1 MWSMLLLISLPHHAE
16 IIYPLWCFY
25 RKQHLGTPT
34 SSYTTEV
41 TPPQPFPLSTPVWEK
56 KGDVKSLMDSSLY
69 CLKTAGCISSWMNS
83 GGLNYALKIK
93 LLYELGMN
101 YWCWHREGE
110 HVGDVSLFD
119 FADACDDI
127 DNSSSK
133 KPVNSWSMKNG
144 KTHSGYWKATAR
156 LLEQDG

>member
-1 MWSMLLLISLPHHAE
+1 MAE
-16 IIYPLWCFY
+16 WT
-25 RKQHLGTPT
+25 Q
-34 SSYTTEV
+34 
-41 TPPQPFPLSTPVWEK
+41 
-56 KGDVKSLMDSSLY
+56 
-69 CLKTAGCISSWMNS
+69 
-83 GGLNYALKIK
+83 GGLNYLLKIK

-110 HVGDVSLFD
+110 YVGDVSLFD

-127 DNSSSK
+127 DKSSSK

-144 KTHSGYWKATAR
+144 KTHSGYWKPTAG